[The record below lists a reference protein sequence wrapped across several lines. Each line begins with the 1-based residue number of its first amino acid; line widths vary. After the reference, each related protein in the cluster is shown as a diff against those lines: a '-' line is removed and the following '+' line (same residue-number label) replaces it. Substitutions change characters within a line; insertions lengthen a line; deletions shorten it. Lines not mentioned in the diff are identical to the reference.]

1 MINLKKIAA
10 FTFGLGYLMK
20 VWYWTLLTV
29 NGSDNTALKAISI
42 TSFLLYNM
50 AVVLMWAT
58 ISKDLRNNLVLT
70 WISAV
75 FCCFAGEIFCAF
87 LHSNAVHVL
96 QQHCHV
102 EAFSPRRKS
111 VTIDLPHKIYPL
123 RCNRWII
130 NLSIRPTDSL
140 RAETIGLWEG
150 C

>member
-1 MINLKKIAA
+1 MLVNLIIQYFGKKSVVIEQTLVSMINLKKIAA

-75 FCCFAGEIFCAF
+75 FCCFAGEIFFAF
-87 LHSNAVHVL
+87 LHSNAVHML

-111 VTIDLPHKIYPL
+111 VASFEKK
-123 RCNRWII
+123 
-130 NLSIRPTDSL
+130 
-140 RAETIGLWEG
+140 
-150 C
+150 